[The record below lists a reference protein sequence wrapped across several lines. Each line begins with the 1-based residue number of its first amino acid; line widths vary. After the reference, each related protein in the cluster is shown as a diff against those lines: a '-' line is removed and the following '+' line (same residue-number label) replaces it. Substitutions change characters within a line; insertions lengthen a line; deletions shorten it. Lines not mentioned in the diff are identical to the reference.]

1 MSKTYLDK
9 LEYNRILE
17 NLSHYCITYIGK
29 NLANN
34 LKPSNNKNEILKLLD
49 ETNEGLSILYK
60 ASNPPLYEIADIGV
74 YLKILE
80 SGGTLSLKAILDLAK
95 ILKYSNDLKNY
106 FVQDFI
112 NQNDFPILSEYF
124 SLLYTNQDIYTKI
137 FKIVI
142 DENTISDDASSKL
155 KDIRRNQRKVEQN
168 IKNTLNSILN
178 SHSKYIQENII
189 TIRNDRY
196 VLPVKEESRSQIQG
210 LVHDISSTG
219 STVFIEPLAVFEL
232 NNEINNLKIEEKLEI
247 EKIIRDLSNLFI
259 PYTENLRITSEKIGL
274 LDFIFA
280 KAKYSKDINAICPI
294 VNENKKINLKNARHP
309 LLDKNIAVPIN
320 VEIGTSF
327 SCLIITG
334 PNTGGKT
341 VSLKTIGLIHLMA
354 YSGLNIPADVGSSIY
369 IFDNIFADIG
379 DDQSI
384 ADSLSTFSSH
394 MLNIVDIIKNST
406 SNSLILVDELGSGTD
421 PLEGANLAISI
432 LEHFKSIGAITI
444 ATTHYQELK
453 KYALI
458 TDEFE
463 NASVEF
469 DINTL
474 SPTYKLLIGVPGKSN
489 AFEISQ
495 KLGLDEKIISRAKS
509 LLNSDDIKFETILKN
524 IYDDKIQIEE
534 EKIQISIELAE
545 TQKLKEKL
553 EKENDDKTKRV
564 NEIIN
569 NAKSDARRI
578 LLSAKEDVNEIIK
591 QASSTSS
598 SKELNNIRNSLNEKI
613 KNTSITT
620 NSNSSNFIND
630 ESNSIDKS
638 EIKPNLK
645 VFVSN
650 LNQEGIV
657 LSNVSKSDE
666 VLVQIGSMKM
676 NVNIK
681 FLQKS
686 KLCKKDSKSSY
697 SYKISKSR
705 TINSEINVIGETVLD
720 ATQIIDKFIDDCAL
734 AKLQTIRIVHGKGT
748 GKLKNGIHEFL
759 KRNPHVKSFRMG
771 TFGEGE
777 MGVTVVELK

>member
-686 KLCKKDSKSSY
+686 KLCK
-697 SYKISKSR
+697 
-705 TINSEINVIGETVLD
+705 
-720 ATQIIDKFIDDCAL
+720 
-734 AKLQTIRIVHGKGT
+734 TIRIVHGKGT